1 MIKGLKHNQHL
12 VKGSKHKLIL
22 LTDHENLGHYQ
33 HLQNINRRVA
43 RYLHKLAEFD
53 PELQHISGK
62 TNKADALSQQPDHDD
77 GSGYNE
83 KIVALLDSLFARVM
97 KVTHFDKEI

>member
-22 LTDHENLGHYQ
+22 LTDHENLGHYR
-33 HLQNINRRVA
+33 HPQNMNRRVA

-53 PELQHISGK
+53 LELRHIPGK
-62 TNKADALSQQPDHDD
+62 TNKADVLSRRPDHDD
-77 GSGYNE
+77 RSGDNE
-83 KIVALLDSLFARVM
+83 KIVVLPNSLFARVIE
-97 KVTHFDKEI
+97 VAHFDRDI